1 VSIIYIVRIL
11 LACFLG
17 GLIGIER
24 ESLRRPAGFRTHML
38 VCMGSAL
45 IMVTGEYVFLNYHH
59 LTNMD
64 PTRLAAQ
71 VVSGIGF
78 LGAGTIIKE
87 GGTVRGLTTA
97 ASLWAVSCVGLA
109 VGAGFYWVG
118 IAASAVI
125 YIILVVL
132 KYIEQM
138 MAEKQPRTQVVLYF
152 HNKPGQIGKIGQ
164 VLGQLNVLILNI
176 KLDNSEEGWTR
187 SQWDLRLPSGLNKEV
202 LLAELTQLEGVEED
216 LPQ

>member
-1 VSIIYIVRIL
+1 VSIVYIVRIL

-45 IMVTGEYVFLNYHH
+45 IMVTGEYVFLNYQH

-64 PTRLAAQ
+64 PTRLGAQ

-132 KYIEQM
+132 KYIEQI

-176 KLDNSEEGWTR
+176 KLDSSEEGWTR
-187 SQWDLRLPSGLNKEV
+187 SQWDLKLPFGLNKEV
-202 LLAELTQLEGVEED
+202 LLAELAQLEGVEED